1 VGRNNE
7 QTSVAM
13 NRQLWEAFK
22 GLAWSQGLYAN
33 PLLESLVQDFLE
45 RHEIDVSRFEK
56 QMVRMGPVGR
66 PSVVTKV

>member
-1 VGRNNE
+1 MGKNGE
-7 QTSVAM
+7 QTSVAI

-33 PLLESLVQDFLE
+33 PLLESLVKDFLE
-45 RHEIDVSRFEK
+45 KHEIDVSNFEK
-56 QMVRMGPVGR
+56 QMVRMRPVGR